1 MSNGPDLDVGAYI
14 RRERKAHRPKLTQE
28 DVARMVREQIGGKYA
43 DFHRNTVSN
52 LESGKTVEDGTTG
65 VVLQVLG
72 LPPLSKGRVY
82 TGRTVLVRELVTQ
95 WYLAAPAERRE
106 HAVALLVE
114 FIDTHPHGG
123 DTGER

>member
-52 LESGKTVEDGTTG
+52 LENGKHMENGTTS

-72 LPPLSKGRVY
+72 LPPLAKGRVY
-82 TGRTVLVRELVTQ
+82 TGQTMLVRELVAQ
-95 WYLAAPAERRE
+95 WYLAAPDERRE